1 LFACRAVATLAPE
14 VQRMNGAAIAVER
27 RGPAAWLTV
36 TAGHTGNLPPDLA
49 RELAETLAALA
60 DEPAVRV
67 AVLRAAG
74 DVLARDWDRAALIAG
89 TDLPDGVHRLSDAL
103 QAMAAVSLPV
113 IALLDGEVRD
123 AGLAI
128 ALACDVRLASST
140 ATFGVT
146 VDGSGRLPLGG
157 TVARLV
163 RLAGRAV
170 VLRMLLTGEALTAA
184 EALAC
189 GLVSGVWPPER
200 LAAEA
205 ERLAGV
211 IAARGPIAVR
221 YAKEAVTHGTE
232 MPLEQALRYETDLT
246 IILQTTADR
255 AEGVRAFI
263 EKRPPRFSGT

>member
-1 LFACRAVATLAPE
+1 
-14 VQRMNGAAIAVER
+14 MNGAAIAVER
-27 RGPAAWLTV
+27 RGPVAWLTV
-36 TAGHTGNLPPDLA
+36 TAGHTGNVPPDLA
-49 RELAETLAALA
+49 RELADTLGALA

-67 AVLRAAG
+67 AVLRSEG
-74 DVLARDWDRAALIAG
+74 DVLARDWDREALASSAGLTEGVRRLSEALAAL
-89 TDLPDGVHRLSDAL
+89 
-103 QAMAAVSLPV
+103 AAVPLPL
-113 IALLDGEVRD
+113 IIRLEGDVRD

-128 ALACDVRLASST
+128 ALACDVRLASRT

-146 VDGSGRLPLGG
+146 VDGSGRLPVGG
-157 TVARLV
+157 TVARLA

-170 VLRMLLTGEALTAA
+170 ALRMLLTGEALTAE

-189 GLVSGVWPPER
+189 GLVGGVWPPER
-200 LAAEA
+200 LAAEV

-211 IAARGPIAVR
+211 IAGRGPIAVR

-246 IILQTTADR
+246 VILQTTADR